1 MKIGIFARAGQ
12 IANTPSFIEIT
23 SEYNADHSDELCVG
37 ISTTQTVYTATSST
51 IAAAFLNDEP
61 IYTNSALTT
70 TASTGFYTD
79 SIGTTNYL
87 WDSSTG
93 WVGSFPC

>member
-1 MKIGIFARAGQ
+1 MKLGIYARAGQ
-12 IANTPSFIEIT
+12 IANTPSSIEIT
-23 SEYNADHSDELCVG
+23 SEYNADNTDFLCAG

-51 IAAAFLNDEP
+51 IADAFSNDEAL
-61 IYTNSALTT
+61 YTDNSLTT

-87 WDSSTG
+87 WNSSTG
-93 WVGSFPC
+93 WVESSPC

>member
-1 MKIGIFARAGQ
+1 MLGQ
-12 IANTPSFIEIT
+12 DKLLIPPVLIEIT
-23 SEYNADHSDELCVG
+23 SEYNADRPDELCAG

-51 IAAAFLNDEP
+51 IASAFSNNET
-61 IYTNSALTT
+61 IYTDSALTT

-79 SIGTTNYL
+79 TIGTTNYR

>member
-1 MKIGIFARAGQ
+1 MKLGIYARAGQ

-23 SEYNADHSDELCVG
+23 SEYNADRSDELCAG
-37 ISTTQTVYTATSST
+37 SSTTQTVYTATSST
-51 IAAAFLNDEP
+51 ISSAFSNNET

-87 WDSSTG
+87 WDSSIG
-93 WVGSFPC
+93 WVESFPC